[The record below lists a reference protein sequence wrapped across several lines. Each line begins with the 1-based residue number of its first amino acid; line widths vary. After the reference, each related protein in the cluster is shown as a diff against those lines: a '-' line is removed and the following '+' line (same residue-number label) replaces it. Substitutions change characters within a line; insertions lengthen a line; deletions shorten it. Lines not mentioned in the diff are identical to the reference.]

1 MAYPDFNASTFAL
14 VLYNWRTTTRD
25 HGDAD
30 LESLR
35 LTLADPDADVLLYQD
50 IRDFIRNANDF
61 DEWAPFFLD
70 MNDPASED
78 RWAELLMRDFNLR
91 YEAVQIYHGLLN
103 SIWLPAH
110 QKDFTHL
117 TD

>member
-14 VLYNWRTTTRD
+14 VLYNWKTTTRD

-30 LESLR
+30 LESLY

-70 MNDPASED
+70 INDPSSDD
-78 RWAELLMRDFNLR
+78 RWAELLMRDFDLR

-110 QKDFTHL
+110 RAHFTHL

>member
-14 VLYNWRTTTRD
+14 VLYNWKTTTRD
-25 HGDAD
+25 HGD

-35 LTLADPDADVLLYQD
+35 LTLADPDAVVLLYQD
-50 IRDFIRNANDF
+50 IYDFRHNVN

-70 MNDPASED
+70 MDDPSSDD

-110 QKDFTHL
+110 RAHFTHL